1 MKKKMVGTTIWL
13 LLAVAMAA
21 TAAFV
26 GSIPARAEPPQP
38 QASAGVSH
46 RHAVFTD
53 ADSVDANVPLEWSRQ
68 WLLSIRNPTAD
79 LTNPY
84 VTLASDLPF
93 VAFEPEPVRLDPSTV
108 QWAIPSMPA
117 GTGFPCHA
125 IEGEDT
131 FPPGVSLSKS
141 VSPQKLADEV
151 TLQSVTATFTLEEP
165 AGDRNLLSVNIG
177 FLPIAYGG
185 EEAVTSV
192 YHSGASDTGPWEFH
206 GNSGDRQVYW
216 SASASEVEIGR
227 TYDLTA
233 TFETTRSPDLLS
245 APIYKPR
252 VHTEFCRDIPYP
264 PMFGTSTTIDYDG
277 VSVTFGADEE
287 VTWNRGV
294 TDLQRSIILEAVYL
308 TDIKQETTE
317 PGEYAV
323 DAKTEADTEVIKSG
337 SGTPT
342 VTIAKYSNNP
352 GTRLSGDM
360 GKYIDVH
367 VDDATDVTE
376 VEIRLYYTDAEI
388 AGLDE
393 SSLRLYWWDGWDWVV
408 CSDTGVSADAVNSYS
423 GYIWARIRS
432 DTLPALSDLSGT
444 PFGPAVIPEEEV
456 TPAAV
461 PTLSQWGIIGMTIL
475 FGVLLV
481 LIVRKR
487 RLVSVSQGRSDY

>member
-1 MKKKMVGTTIWL
+1 MKKKMAGTTIWL

-93 VAFEPEPVRLDPSTV
+93 VGFEPEPVRLDPSTV

-117 GTGFPCHA
+117 GTDFPCHA
-125 IEGEDT
+125 IEGEAT

-141 VSPQKLADEV
+141 VSPQKLVGEV
-151 TLQSVTATFTLEEP
+151 TLQTVTATFTLEEA
-165 AGDRNLLSVNIG
+165 AGDRNQLSVNIG

-185 EEAVTSV
+185 EEAVASV
-192 YHSGASDTGPWEFH
+192 YHSSASDMGPWEFH
-206 GNSGDRQVYW
+206 GNPGDREVYW
-216 SASASEVEIGR
+216 SANPSEVEIGMP
-227 TYDLTA
+227 YELTA
-233 TFETTRSPDLLS
+233 TFETTRSAELLS

-252 VHTEFCRDIPYP
+252 VSTEFCKDIPLP
-264 PMFGTSTTIDYDG
+264 DVLGTSTTIDYDG

-287 VTWNRGV
+287 VTWKRGV
-294 TDLQRSIILEAVYL
+294 TDLRKSIILKAVYL

-317 PGEYAV
+317 PGEYMV
-323 DAKTEADTEVIKSG
+323 DAKTEADIEVIKLG

-342 VTIAKYSNNP
+342 VTVARYSSNP
-352 GTRLSGDM
+352 GTHFSGDI
-360 GKYIDVH
+360 GKHVDVH
-367 VDDATDVTE
+367 IDDATDVTE

-393 SSLRLYWWDGWDWVV
+393 SSLRLYWWDGSDWAV

-432 DTLPALSDLSGT
+432 DTLPTLSDLCGT
-444 PFGPAVIPEEEV
+444 PFAAAAAPEEEV
-456 TPAAV
+456 TPPGV

-481 LIVRKR
+481 LIVRKGW
-487 RLVSVSQGRSDY
+487 LVSVTKGRSDY